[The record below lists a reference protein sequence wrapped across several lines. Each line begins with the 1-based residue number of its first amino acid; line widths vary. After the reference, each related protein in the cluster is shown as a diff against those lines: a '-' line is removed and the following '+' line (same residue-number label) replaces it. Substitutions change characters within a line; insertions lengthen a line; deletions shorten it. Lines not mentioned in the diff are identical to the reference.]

1 MGGLVRRTAV
11 VAAVVASFAGSS
23 AVRGAASETVIATGH
38 WSGVSWRMSAIDYA
52 TGDYCVFMAV
62 PATVTQPSESCGPLA
77 LKGGHAIS
85 YMAHTGKPRPDYIVG
100 PVLATARLVEISLA
114 NGKALKAQTIAPRL
128 GLAQSLRFYAEQ
140 LPCGVRVTRVLAR
153 DRRGRIVA
161 QRSIPQL
168 GPRNASC

>member
-1 MGGLVRRTAV
+1 VRTTAV
-11 VAAVVASFAGSS
+11 VAAVVASLSGSS
-23 AVRGAASETVIATGH
+23 AVRGASSETVVATGH

-62 PATVTQPSESCGPLA
+62 PATVIQPSESCGRLA
-77 LKGGHAIS
+77 LKSRHAIS

-114 NGKALKAQTIAPRL
+114 NGKVLKAPTIAPRL
-128 GLAQSLRFYAEQ
+128 GLARSLRFYAEQ

-153 DRRGRIVA
+153 DRRGKIVA